1 MFRPLLFVFGLM
13 SFSSTAQV
21 AHTAPAPIVSLD
33 TGKIAERV
41 CYYQDQA
48 YSFGA
53 IIQVGDYY
61 MECKAAN
68 DFETNG
74 SLKWQRIHKK
84 PQQKSSQ

>member
-1 MFRPLLFVFGLM
+1 MRHFVVLLTML
-13 SFSSTAQV
+13 TACAAHAQV
-21 AHTAPAPIVSLD
+21 SHVAPAPIVTLNAD
-33 TGKIAERV
+33 KVGERI
-41 CYYQDQA
+41 CYYNDRA

-74 SLKWQRIHKK
+74 PLKWQQIDS
-84 PQQKSSQ
+84 QEKSQ

>member
-1 MFRPLLFVFGLM
+1 MLRFAFLLATLGACSVQ
-13 SFSSTAQV
+13 AQV
-21 AHTAPAPIVSLD
+21 SHVNAAPVVTLD
-33 TGKIAERV
+33 ADTLGERV
-41 CYYQDQA
+41 CYYDNHA

-74 SLKWQRIHKK
+74 PLKWHRMAKTK
-84 PQQKSSQ
+84 